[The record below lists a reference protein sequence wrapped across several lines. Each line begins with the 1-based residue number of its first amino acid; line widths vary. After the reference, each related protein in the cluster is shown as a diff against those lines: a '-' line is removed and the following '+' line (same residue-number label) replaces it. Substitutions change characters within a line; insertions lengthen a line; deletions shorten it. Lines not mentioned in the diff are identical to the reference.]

1 MVPSTTE
8 ASFFWFHRVI
18 AVYCLLFGIM
28 YWIRLIGVYDGPLW
42 RFDLMPVHWQVVSV
56 TLAALFPVAAVGL
69 WMTSSWGPV
78 IWFICAAT
86 EIIMYAGFPDLFGHR
101 WLIVA
106 AHAGVALLYAAFRVA
121 IYLQKRQPR

>member
-1 MVPSTTE
+1 
-8 ASFFWFHRVI
+8 
-18 AVYCLLFGIM
+18 
-28 YWIRLIGVYDGPLW
+28 
-42 RFDLMPVHWQVVSV
+42 
-56 TLAALFPVAAVGL
+56 
-69 WMTSSWGPV
+69 V

-121 IYLQKRQPR
+121 IYLQKRQAR